1 MAECP
6 SRGPDGQRML
16 IAYLDESYTRD
27 NYYIAAVVIKAE
39 HEDRLRDAILRAAG
53 IAEAFG
59 LPHDIELHAHE
70 MTAGKGAWSPL
81 RGRHRAVATI
91 YRRALEL
98 LAEVPVEVF
107 VRGLDVAR
115 LHARYRYPRRPHEIV
130 LQHILEELSDHA
142 VSRETWVTVV
152 ADELPDQS
160 TLHGLVRTFR
170 DLGTPGYASSTLT
183 GIELPLSFRTSHG
196 TPGIQAADLVAYL
209 YHRLDG
215 HPEGDARARRSAERL
230 WAAIE
235 PAIVHVWVWRP

>member
-1 MAECP
+1 
-6 SRGPDGQRML
+6 ML

-27 NYYIAAVVIKAE
+27 YYYIAAVVIDAE
-39 HEDRLRDAILRAAG
+39 HEDQLREAIVRAAG

-59 LPHDIELHAHE
+59 LPRDVELHAHE
-70 MTAGKGAWSPL
+70 MTAGKGTWSPL

-98 LAEVPVEVF
+98 LVDVPVEVF

-142 VSRETWVTVV
+142 VARGTWLTVV
-152 ADELPDQS
+152 ADELPDQ
-160 TLHGLVRTFR
+160 TALHTLVRRFR
-170 DLGTPGYASSTLT
+170 DVGTPGYASSTLT
-183 GIELPLSFRTSHG
+183 GIELPLSFRASRG

-235 PAIVHVWVWRP
+235 PAVVHVWVWRP